1 MTAKAIRRK
10 KPDINT
16 LFYAIVY
23 TLLAVATIITL
34 YPFVYTVSV
43 SFSSTDAVNAH
54 AVWLLPVEPTL
65 EGYKI
70 VLNNK
75 AMYTA
80 FGNSAFYT
88 VVGTVLNLI
97 FTCLAAY
104 PLSRRSFVFRRQLN
118 FLLAL
123 TMYFSGG
130 LIPTYILLTRLG
142 FYNSRWVMII
152 PSLLSAY
159 NVMVLRSAF
168 SELSTELVESAQID
182 GANDWT
188 ILLKIG
194 VPLVKPTLAVL
205 ALYYAV
211 AHWNDFFTAQIYLGK
226 TELQPLQLLLRRVL
240 LESSAEMLNNVDA
253 RTLNLAAATIQVR
266 YVTIVVATVPILV
279 LYPFL
284 QKYFVKGI
292 MLGAVKG

>member
-1 MTAKAIRRK
+1 MKRKAFSV
-10 KPDINT
+10 NT
-16 LFYAIVY
+16 LFYILVY
-23 TLLAVATIITL
+23 TVLLVAVLITL
-34 YPFVYTVSV
+34 YPFVFTLSM
-43 SFSSTDAVNAH
+43 SLSDQDAVNRN
-54 AVWLLPVEPTL
+54 AVWLWPVQPSL
-65 EGYKI
+65 SGYSI
-70 VLNNK
+70 VFKNPLL
-75 AMYTA
+75 YSSLQ
-80 FGNSAFYT
+80 NSLFYT
-88 VVGTVLNLI
+88 GVGTVLNLV

-104 PLSRRSFVFRRQLN
+104 PLSQKQFVWRRPLN
-118 FLLAL
+118 FFLAF

-130 LIPTYILLTRLG
+130 LIPTYIFLTRMG

-152 PSLLSAY
+152 PSLLSTY

-168 SELSTELVESAQID
+168 SELSSEVIESAQID

-188 ILLKIG
+188 ILVRLA

-211 AHWNDFFTAQIYLGK
+211 GHWNEFFTAMIYLGK
-226 TELQPLQLLLRRVL
+226 TSLHPLQLLLRRVL
-240 LESSAEMLNNVDA
+240 LEASNEMLATNMDM
-253 RTLNLAAATIQVR
+253 RTFNLAATTIQVR
-266 YVTIVVATVPILV
+266 YVTIVVATLPILL

>member
-1 MTAKAIRRK
+1 MTAIKLRLK
-10 KPDINT
+10 KPGINT
-16 LFYAIVY
+16 LFFLIVY
-23 TLLAVATIITL
+23 ALLVIATTITL
-34 YPFVYTVSV
+34 YPFIYTVSV

-65 EGYKI
+65 DGYKT
-70 VLNNK
+70 VLSNH
-75 AMYTA
+75 ALYTA

-88 VVGTVLNLI
+88 IVGTVLNLI

-104 PLSRRSFVFRRQLN
+104 PLSRRHFVFRKQLN
-118 FLLAL
+118 FFLAL

-130 LIPTYILLTRLG
+130 LIPSYILLTRLG
-142 FYNSRWVMII
+142 FYNSRWVMVI
-152 PSLLSAY
+152 PCLLSAY

-168 SELSTELVESAQID
+168 GELSNELIESAEID
-182 GANDWT
+182 GANDWI

-240 LESSAEMLNNVDA
+240 LEASAEMLNNVDA
-253 RTLNLAAATIQVR
+253 KTLNLAAATIQVR
-266 YVTIVVATVPILV
+266 YVTIVVATVPILA